1 MKTTIIILLSSIFY
15 ISFQNEAQEENVV
28 HLSFNVKSNE
38 IEVRKYSDPAGELSF
53 YIGNEHFV
61 AKGEPIHLNLEG
73 FNKDN
78 LIQIKELVELTDN
91 QRRNEIEKGE
101 TSGVIRILNKDEFF
115 DQIYLYEEKEGEI
128 LKYKVEWVE
137 EIID

>member
-1 MKTTIIILLSSIFY
+1 M
-15 ISFQNEAQEENVV
+15 
-28 HLSFNVKSNE
+28 
-38 IEVRKYSDPAGELSF
+38 
-53 YIGNEHFV
+53 
-61 AKGEPIHLNLEG
+61 NLEG